1 MTGTDGVRAIDAGT
15 ASADVSRETVLPP
28 PPEVARQ
35 VFGESLAAVVA
46 YAELLAGPGVLRG
59 LIGPREVGRLWERHL
74 LNCAVMAELVPLGA
88 AVDDVGS
95 GAGLPGIVLALCR
108 PDLTVTLV
116 EPLLRRTVFLEE
128 VVSELGLGNVVV
140 ARQRAEERA
149 RTGPSADVV
158 TARAVAPLDR
168 LAGWCLPLLRSDGV
182 LLAVKGAAATE
193 ELQAAAAAILAAGGR
208 DSEVVVV
215 GTGLVDP
222 PTTVVR
228 VRRSPV
234 SPAGRRT
241 KRSAAGRPA
250 AAQPARGRR

>member
-1 MTGTDGVRAIDAGT
+1 MTDPDGAPAFDAGT
-15 ASADVSRETVLPP
+15 AAADVSRETVVPP

-35 VFGESLAAVVA
+35 VFGEALAAVLA
-46 YAELLAGPGVLRG
+46 YAELLAGPGVVRG
-59 LIGPREVGRLWERHL
+59 LIGPREVARLWERHL
-74 LNCAVMAELVPLGA
+74 LNCAVMAELVPPGA

-108 PDLTVTLV
+108 PDLKVTLV

-128 VVSELGLGNVVV
+128 VVSQLGLGNVAVV
-140 ARQRAEERA
+140 RQRAEERA

-168 LAGWCLPLLRSDGV
+168 LAGWCLPLLKDDGV
-182 LLAVKGAAATE
+182 LLAVKGATAAE
-193 ELQAAAAAILAAGGR
+193 ELRASAAAILAAGGR

-215 GTGLVDP
+215 GLGLVDP

-228 VRRSPV
+228 IRRSVP
-234 SPAGRRT
+234 SATPRRP
-241 KRSAAGRPA
+241 KRTAPGRPA
-250 AAQPARGRR
+250 SGPPVRGRR